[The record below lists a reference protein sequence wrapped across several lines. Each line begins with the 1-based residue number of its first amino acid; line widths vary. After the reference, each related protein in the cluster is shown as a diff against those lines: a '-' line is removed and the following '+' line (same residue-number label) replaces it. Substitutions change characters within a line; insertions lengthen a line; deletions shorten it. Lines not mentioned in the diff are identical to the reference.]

1 MVQLPRLLGDVA
13 VESGFDRVLLREGLD
28 PRGQEQIQL
37 LQRKLIQQPAQNF
50 LNLPVRQLQTIHR
63 HAAHAVL
70 LLDLRRERHRPRAA
84 RLRGVQNHDEGLADL
99 LQLAD
104 DALLGLLIVRARD
117 LRDGLPSVVTTT
129 PTVEWSVMTL
139 RVPISA
145 ASVMGIS
152 WSNHGVM
159 TMRGARSSNCPT
171 APGTI

>member
-1 MVQLPRLLGDVA
+1 M
-13 VESGFDRVLLREGLD
+13 
-28 PRGQEQIQL
+28 
-37 LQRKLIQQPAQNF
+37 
-50 LNLPVRQLQTIHR
+50 HR
-63 HAAHAVL
+63 TPYFSSISAAS
-70 LLDLRRERHRPRAA
+70 DAA
-84 RLRGVQNHDEGLADL
+84 RAPPGSAEFSTTTKGLPISCSSRMTRSSASSSSARGISVT
-99 LQLAD
+99 
-104 DALLGLLIVRARD
+104 
-117 LRDGLPSVVTTT
+117 LPSVVTTT